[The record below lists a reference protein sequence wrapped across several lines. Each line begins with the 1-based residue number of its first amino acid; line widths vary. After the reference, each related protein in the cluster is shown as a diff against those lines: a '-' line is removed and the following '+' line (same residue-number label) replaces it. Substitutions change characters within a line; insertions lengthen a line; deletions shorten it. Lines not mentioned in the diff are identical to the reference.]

1 MQRKYRSWMGII
13 LASLVVLISISPP
26 MRSFYALPAAFKV
39 NVGEQF
45 GLDLQLPQCLLNSFN
60 VEIKTVP
67 ENLLNIDK
75 KGTNSLG
82 SFLQGED
89 RPRINK
95 PGQINLKLKLFGLI
109 PLKKLQVDA
118 VDEIKLYPGG
128 HSIGVLLKTQGVI
141 ITGYSPVVDQGR
153 SYLPAKEAGLEI
165 GDIIKEI
172 NNYPISSDEET
183 LRLIHELGQKG
194 APIVLLIQR
203 NRQQIEI
210 PVSPAYCRETG
221 RYRVGLY
228 IRDSAAGVGTLTF
241 FEPNTLIYG
250 ALGHVIADAETS
262 QQIAQGEGK
271 IINASIQGIQQA
283 RRGQPGEKIGIFTDS
298 QIILGDIQKN
308 TQAGIFGVLKSR
320 LDNELYP
327 HPLPVAFAHQVET
340 GPARMLTVVDQE
352 KIESFAIEITKIVPQ
367 RLPSGKNLVIQITDP
382 RLLSL
387 TGGIVQGMSGSPI
400 IQKNRLVGAV
410 THVFVNEPTKGYGIL
425 AEWMLMETDLLQLEE
440 KNKGAA

>member
-1 MQRKYRSWMGII
+1 
-13 LASLVVLISISPP
+13 
-26 MRSFYALPAAFKV
+26 
-39 NVGEQF
+39 
-45 GLDLQLPQCLLNSFN
+45 
-60 VEIKTVP
+60 
-67 ENLLNIDK
+67 
-75 KGTNSLG
+75 
-82 SFLQGED
+82 
-89 RPRINK
+89 
-95 PGQINLKLKLFGLI
+95 
-109 PLKKLQVDA
+109 
-118 VDEIKLYPGG
+118 
-128 HSIGVLLKTQGVI
+128 
-141 ITGYSPVVDQGR
+141 
-153 SYLPAKEAGLEI
+153 
-165 GDIIKEI
+165 
-172 NNYPISSDEET
+172 
-183 LRLIHELGQKG
+183 
-194 APIVLLIQR
+194 
-203 NRQQIEI
+203 
-210 PVSPAYCRETG
+210 
-221 RYRVGLY
+221 
-228 IRDSAAGVGTLTF
+228 VGTLTF